1 MSKKIV
7 FTGPP
12 KVGKTTLRKIFFEGE
27 NPSKL
32 LEYSLTPTHGKESIL
47 LKLKE
52 NVGIF
57 DLAGQENQRW
67 YETEAK
73 SVFFDTQIIIIVL
86 DTSSPKEEMVSFT
99 KKVLTLKKEITPS
112 SFVYL
117 LIHKIDLI
125 SKDQLSYIKNKLNEE
140 FSDEKLLKI
149 AYTSIKKDSFLP
161 TFTLFTEILKQ
172 SIGIEKDEDE
182 KYSLKFLEYNVSI
195 LNIIDQNVVIPKEE
209 IQRKLRLPEY
219 IFNNFIEYLE
229 KMEFLEVSTLN
240 NRSVVSLTKTGK
252 NYFDE
257 IVGKFSIDALKNFKN
272 IIETSKIEE
281 IPPFLGF
288 LIADRNG
295 RTLTSTEVYDGA
307 FGLFLRYENDLEKSN
322 ELDLIPMFISAL
334 EKFAEEINIKDLPG
348 FKLEGSNLKIH
359 TVKYE
364 ICTFCLFMRNDVNFD
379 TVKDY
384 IFDWFDN
391 MMEKHKTKI
400 EMSIQSG
407 NMIYSNSLKDDTK
420 KWLDKLT
427 QKYDNL
433 VINIEVYDFE
443 QVKKIYQQLDDL
455 YSKIDFKYS
464 MILEKLKKLKID
476 LMEASMD
483 NNFQKV
489 REIVKKIKELDV

>member
-57 DLAGQENQRW
+57 DLAGQENKRW
-67 YETEAK
+67 FETDEK
-73 SVFFDTQIIIIVL
+73 SVFFDAHIIIIVL

-99 KKVLTLKKEITPS
+99 RKVLTLKKEITPS

-125 SKDQLSYIKNKLNEE
+125 SKDQLSYIKDKLNEE

-149 AYTSIKKDSFLP
+149 AYTSIMKDSFLP

-172 SIGIEKDEDE
+172 SIGFEKDEDE
-182 KYSLKFLEYNVSI
+182 KYSLKFLEYIVGI
-195 LNIIDQNVVIPKEE
+195 LDIIEKNVVITKEE
-209 IQRKLRLPEY
+209 IQRKLRLPDY

-229 KMEFLEVSTLN
+229 KLEFLEVSTLN
-240 NRSVVSLTKTGK
+240 NKTVVSLAKSGK
-252 NYFDE
+252 NYFDA

-272 IIETSKIEE
+272 SIETPKIEE

-364 ICTFCLFMRNDVNFD
+364 ICTFCLFMRTDVNFD

-391 MMEKHKTKI
+391 MMENHKSEI

-427 QKYDNL
+427 QKYNNL
-433 VINIEVYDFE
+433 VINLEVYDFE

-489 REIVKKIKELDV
+489 RDIVKKIKELDV